1 MRVKRGVIHKKHVKN
16 VLKHAKGYRWRRK
29 NIFKLAK
36 VAVIHAGKHAY
47 EHRRLKK
54 REFRRLWQ
62 VRINAG
68 ARQHGISYSRLVP
81 LLKSKN
87 VALNRKVLSELA
99 ANHPQV
105 FAEVIDIA
113 KQT

>member
-68 ARQHGISYSRLVP
+68 ARQNGVTYSRFIP
-81 LLKSKN
+81 MLKAKKIE
-87 VALNRKVLSELA
+87 LNRKVLSELA
-99 ANHPQV
+99 ANHPEV
-105 FAEVIDIA
+105 FAEVIQRA
-113 KQT
+113 RTE